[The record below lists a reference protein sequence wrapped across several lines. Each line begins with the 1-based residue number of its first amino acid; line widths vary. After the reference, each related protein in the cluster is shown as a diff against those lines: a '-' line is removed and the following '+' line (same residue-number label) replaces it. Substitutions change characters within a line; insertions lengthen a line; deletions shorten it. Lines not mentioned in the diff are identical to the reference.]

1 MGGYAGK
8 MLTIDLSNLSSQTDV
23 IDEAILRKY
32 LGGSSLATILLA
44 GMDWEKDPF
53 DPAVDMVIATGPI
66 TGTSAPCSGRYVVA
80 TKSPLTGT
88 WGEAHASGFWGPELK
103 YAGFDVILIKGK
115 AENPT
120 YLWLNDGKVEFKKA
134 THLMGKDTFETEEI
148 LRDELNDKKIRVLC
162 IGPAGEKLSRIA
174 AIMNDHGRAAARG
187 GLGAV
192 MGSKNLKAIAVRGHG
207 KLILANADGFNE
219 LRKKAF

>member
-1 MGGYAGK
+1 
-8 MLTIDLSNLSSQTDV
+8 
-23 IDEAILRKY
+23 
-32 LGGSSLATILLA
+32 
-44 GMDWEKDPF
+44 
-53 DPAVDMVIATGPI
+53 MVITTGPI

-103 YAGFDVILIKGK
+103 YAGFDVLVIKGK
-115 AENPT
+115 AKNPT
-120 YLWLNDGKVEFKKA
+120 YLWINDGKLEFRNA
-134 THLMGKDTFETEEI
+134 IHLMGKDTYETEET
-148 LRDELNDKKIRVLC
+148 LREELNDKKIRVLC

-174 AIMNDHGRAAARG
+174 AIINDHGRAAARG

-207 KLILANADGFNE
+207 KLPLANGDSFNE
-219 LRKKAF
+219 LRSLFRLIADSPPGLALKAHGTDVGMETLNVMGDVPIKIGLKVLGRKE